1 VALRLVANL
10 WALTKPEINL
20 LIAITVLVS
29 FVVARHGLSA
39 ASIPLAIN
47 AVIGTLFVSSGGGAL
62 NQFMERRFDSRM
74 RRTARRPL
82 VMGTV
87 TPRSAVLFGMAT
99 SITGL
104 LYLGLWVNLLSMVI
118 ACLALAIYGAA
129 YTPLKRVTPLCTLV
143 GAISGAAPPLIGWAG
158 ATGTLNCEV
167 WPLYSMVLLWQ
178 FPHFMA
184 IAWMY
189 RDDYARAG
197 YRVLPGYK
205 SRRRFA
211 ALHAA
216 IPAALL
222 MPVAL
227 IPWVEKQAGSLY
239 LIGVTLLGLGFVWRS
254 LRFSLKTTNQAARQL
269 LIASVI
275 YLPITFILL
284 LLDKQ

>member
-1 VALRLVANL
+1 MRLVANL

-254 LRFSLKTTNQAARQL
+254 LRFSLKMTNQAARQL

>member
-1 VALRLVANL
+1 
-10 WALTKPEINL
+10 
-20 LIAITVLVS
+20 
-29 FVVARHGLSA
+29 
-39 ASIPLAIN
+39 
-47 AVIGTLFVSSGGGAL
+47 
-62 NQFMERRFDSRM
+62 
-74 RRTARRPL
+74 
-82 VMGTV
+82 
-87 TPRSAVLFGMAT
+87 MAT

-254 LRFSLKTTNQAARQL
+254 LRFSLKMTNQAARQL